1 MKDPYV
7 IIGILVAIII
17 VIVLGFGILITSTF
31 FIIVYWQLT
40 ALRDISQKEIS
51 DEYITYFEIID
62 EIESLEELSNNTKI
76 ELEFF
81 LSTVKDLKVRKD
93 GRFNERS
100 EIGKK
105 ANEKV
110 DEYDSEINHY
120 ESKIDILNQNKQ
132 HLISSKARR
141 IVDKYIFLTYI
152 CTLLFFITFSNIFEF
167 TFTNYI
173 NNFIQKYT
181 WNPAKILSSML
192 IDRIYF
198 QMLISFIIVSIYRI
212 ILKSRIEEDIKN
224 NFERAE

>member
-1 MKDPYV
+1 MGVVKDPYV

-76 ELEFF
+76 EREFF

-110 DEYDSEINHY
+110 DEYGS
-120 ESKIDILNQNKQ
+120 KQ
-132 HLISSKARR
+132 HTGVKS
-141 IVDKYIFLTYI
+141 DKEI
-152 CTLLFFITFSNIFEF
+152 
-167 TFTNYI
+167 
-173 NNFIQKYT
+173 
-181 WNPAKILSSML
+181 
-192 IDRIYF
+192 
-198 QMLISFIIVSIYRI
+198 
-212 ILKSRIEEDIKN
+212 
-224 NFERAE
+224 

>member
-76 ELEFF
+76 EREFF